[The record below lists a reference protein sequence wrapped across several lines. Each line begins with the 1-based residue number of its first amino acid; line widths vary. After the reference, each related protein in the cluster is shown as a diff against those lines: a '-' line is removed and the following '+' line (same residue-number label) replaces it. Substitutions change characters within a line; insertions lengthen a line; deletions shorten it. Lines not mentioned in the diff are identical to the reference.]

1 VTPRRTPGSTPWLAT
16 WWARYGN
23 TVRQFVKFGLVGGS
37 GVVVNSLVVIICK
50 KIHPDYERVLVPIIG
65 TDFNIR
71 VYHLYATLAFLVANV
86 WNYQLNRMWTF
97 RSRYHLP
104 WLRGFFPF
112 LGAGTAAF
120 VIALG
125 VQTLLIN
132 PTSPLALP
140 RTVFDDSTGLRT
152 LLYWANLIGTL
163 VATPMNF
170 VLNKLWVFASVRARS
185 VRARRR
191 AEEQDPQET
200 PAVPGRRGER

>member
-1 VTPRRTPGSTPWLAT
+1 MTPRHTPGPPWLAGL
-16 WWARYGN
+16 WARYGN
-23 TVRQFVKFGLVGGS
+23 TARQFLMFGLVGGS
-37 GVVVNSLVVIICK
+37 GVAVNTLVVIVCK
-50 KIHPDYERVLVPIIG
+50 RIHPDYERILLPIIG
-65 TDFNIR
+65 TDFNVR

-97 RSRYHLP
+97 RSRYQVP

-112 LGAGTAAF
+112 VGAGTAAF

-125 VQTLLIN
+125 VQTMLIN

-140 RTVFDDSTGLRT
+140 RSVFDDSTGLRT

-163 VATPMNF
+163 VATPVNF

-185 VRARRR
+185 VRARQR
-191 AEEQDPQET
+191 AEEKDRQET
-200 PAVPGRRGER
+200 TTGPGRGER